1 MNYLYFFKKS
11 LSLILNFIFPTEKI
25 SEKNIRKILENRL
38 IFQPKNFAI
47 HFFPY
52 QNILINKAITSLKFR
67 NNVKVAKFFG
77 EILYENL
84 PEILMDLEIKN
95 NFFQPVIITVPISRK
110 RKMKRGYNQSDLII
124 KHFMKL
130 GGFNFCQ
137 WQKNNLIKIKDTK
150 PQTIIHS
157 RQDRIKNPLGSFK
170 LKYPQKIENQN
181 IILFDDVYT
190 TGSTIK
196 EAQKILNKAHPKKI
210 LIMTLAR

>member
-84 PEILMDLEIKN
+84 PEILNALHVN
-95 NFFQPVIITVPISRK
+95 NQGQRFR
-110 RKMKRGYNQSDLII
+110 
-124 KHFMKL
+124 
-130 GGFNFCQ
+130 
-137 WQKNNLIKIKDTK
+137 
-150 PQTIIHS
+150 
-157 RQDRIKNPLGSFK
+157 
-170 LKYPQKIENQN
+170 
-181 IILFDDVYT
+181 
-190 TGSTIK
+190 
-196 EAQKILNKAHPKKI
+196 NKK
-210 LIMTLAR
+210 